1 MRLPLRY
8 FGHPDLRA
16 HTQSVKEITPEIVQ
30 LVTDMIESM
39 VAYNGVG
46 LAAPQVGRRLRI
58 FVFRDE
64 VLLSNG
70 EYELGEPKVAIN
82 PILSNPS
89 QETETQQEGCL
100 SIPGV
105 FPSVTRPLRTPIA
118 YLNLK
123 GETVIEHLEGH
134 RARVVMHENDHLNGV
149 LSVDR
154 TSAKERKEIQPLLQQ
169 IKRKHTN
176 ASRL

>member
-1 MRLPLRY
+1 MKLPLRY

-16 HTQSVKEITPEIVQ
+16 HAKSVKEITAEVIE
-30 LVTDMIESM
+30 LVTNMIESM
-39 VAYNGVG
+39 VAYNGIG
-46 LAAPQVGRRLRI
+46 LAAPQVGRRLRV

-64 VLLSNG
+64 TLLPNG
-70 EYELGEPKVAIN
+70 EYELSAPKVAIN

-89 QETETQQEGCL
+89 EELETQQEGCL
-100 SIPGV
+100 SIPGI
-105 FPSVTRPLRTPIA
+105 FATVTRPLRITIE
-118 YLNLK
+118 YLNLQ

-154 TSAKERKEIQPLLQQ
+154 VNAKERKEIQPLLQQ
-169 IKRKHTN
+169 IKKKYN
-176 ASRL
+176 